1 MKIFVPG
8 RLCLF
13 GEHTDWAGG
22 YRHQNPN
29 LATGLALVI
38 GTDCGIYAEVK
49 THRDRLILHTS
60 DRQLYQ
66 LPFKKSSLLTA
77 ALKKS
82 FLSYIA
88 GVAYQALT
96 YYQVGG
102 LEINNYLTDLPIEKG
117 LSSSAAICVLVARAF
132 NLLYDLKLTLRGEME
147 LAYLGERTTSSQ
159 CGRLDQICAYGDRP
173 VLATFDRNFLEI
185 EELSLTQDLFLL
197 IIDLGARK
205 NTQLILDRLNE
216 CYPFATN
223 KIQQNVQQYLG
234 EISSQITR
242 EAAVAIQQGDAA
254 KIGYLMTQAQTEF
267 DRYLIPACPSELTA
281 PILHKVLNYPAIQPY
296 IYGGK
301 GVGSQGDGTAQLIVK
316 NRDCQQK
323 VKEIIARDFPQMQ
336 CFSLTIKKCRTSIY

>member
-13 GEHTDWAGG
+13 GEHTDWAGE

-29 LATGLALVI
+29 LATGLALVV

-49 THRDRLILHTS
+49 TKSDRLILRTS
-60 DRQLYQ
+60 NRQLYQ
-66 LPFKKSSLLTA
+66 LPLQKSVLLTT
-77 ALKKS
+77 ALKND

-102 LEINNYLTDLPIEKG
+102 LEINNYLTDLPIKKG
-117 LSSSAAICVLVARAF
+117 LSSSAAICVLVARTF
-132 NLLYDLKLTLRGEME
+132 NLLYDLKLTLRGEIE

-159 CGRLDQICAYGDRP
+159 CGRLDQICAYGNRP

-185 EELSLTQDLFLL
+185 EELTLAQDLFLVVV
-197 IIDLGARK
+197 DLGARK
-205 NTQLILDRLNE
+205 NTKLILDKLNQG
-216 CYPFATN
+216 YPFATN
-223 KIQQNVQQYLG
+223 QIQQNVQHYLG
-234 EISSQITR
+234 EISAQITR
-242 EAAVAIQQGDAA
+242 EAAVAIQQGNAA

-281 PILHKVLNYPAIQPY
+281 PLLHKVLNYPAIQPY

-316 NRDCQQK
+316 DRDCQQK
-323 VKEIIARDFPQMQ
+323 VKEIIERDFPQMQ
-336 CFSLTIKKCRTSIY
+336 CFSLTIKKTVS